1 MEKAKIVPF
10 VMLFLFYVGSLGMEY
25 YEFQFAPDG
34 QVEMHRA
41 AMAGKKA
48 EIQTLKKKLED
59 AEGFAKSLDLKKEE
73 LRAQFKKL
81 VGYKDVLSESL
92 DVPSLIKIIV
102 TETKRIQIKV
112 EKIEPGKR
120 NTKDYYVEQEFKL
133 NVRGNYFQLVLLAQ
147 RIAQLQRILRIESFT
162 MKPAGAAG
170 SRSGAQ
176 LDAQLSIRAYQYA
189 PSRED
194 SLAGVEK

>member
-10 VMLFLFYVGSLGMEY
+10 VMLFLFYVGSLGVDY
-25 YEFQFAPDG
+25 YSFQYAPDG

-41 AMAGKKA
+41 AMAGKKS
-48 EIQTLKKKLED
+48 EIQGLKKKLDD
-59 AEGFAKSLDLKKEE
+59 AESFAKGLEAKKDE
-73 LRAQFKKL
+73 LRTQYKKL
-81 VGYKDVLSESL
+81 IGYKDVLSESL

-120 NTKDYYVEQEFKL
+120 NAKDYYVEQEFKL
-133 NVRGNYFQLVLLAQ
+133 NVRGNYYQLVLLAQ

-162 MKPAGAAG
+162 MKPSGMGGA
-170 SRSGAQ
+170 RSGAQ